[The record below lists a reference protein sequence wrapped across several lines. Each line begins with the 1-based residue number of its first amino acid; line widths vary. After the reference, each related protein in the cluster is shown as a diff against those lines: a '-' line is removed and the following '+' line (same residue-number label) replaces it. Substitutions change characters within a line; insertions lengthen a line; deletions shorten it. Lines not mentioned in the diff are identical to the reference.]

1 MLLQHE
7 ASPPIYTP
15 TKENP
20 FSSLTGYYAPHLF
33 IYFLRVLEVF
43 LAGAAPCNQMRS
55 RQCSSLKERRRSGF
69 DLLQNQ
75 LIVVSCRA
83 TCVSET
89 AGMVP
94 SAGGCPPA
102 GVNGSGVVGRNCRER
117 RKNGIKNFPAW
128 LSQTNARSKNGGRSL
143 CDIQIGRETVLAH
156 AGARV
161 SRSPRLASCLVSA
174 PNQRQRSAFD
184 LFTAR
189 NCYSPH

>member
-1 MLLQHE
+1 MFFKPFCFTDGILRSALIYIFSPSLGSLFSQRCSLQ
-7 ASPPIYTP
+7 SD
-15 TKENP
+15 
-20 FSSLTGYYAPHLF
+20 
-33 IYFLRVLEVF
+33 EVTTVN
-43 LAGAAPCNQMRS
+43 G
-55 RQCSSLKERRRSGF
+55 LKERRRSCF

-117 RKNGIKNFPAW
+117 RKNRIKNFPAW

-143 CDIQIGRETVLAH
+143 CDILIGRETVLVR
-156 AGARV
+156 AGAHV

-184 LFTAR
+184 LFTAQ
-189 NCYSPH
+189 NCYSAH

>member
-1 MLLQHE
+1 MFF
-7 ASPPIYTP
+7 
-15 TKENP
+15 KP
-20 FSSLTGYYAPHLF
+20 FFFTDGILHLF

-55 RQCSSLKERRRSGF
+55 RQCNSLKERRRSCF

-117 RKNGIKNFPAW
+117 RKNRIKNFPAW

-143 CDIQIGRETVLAH
+143 CDILIGRETVLAR
-156 AGARV
+156 AGAHV

-184 LFTAR
+184 LFTAQ
-189 NCYSPH
+189 NCYSTH